1 MGAHYRYSQE
11 PTAREKFYT
20 NVAPII
26 TGVGASVAIVGALF
40 KIMHWP
46 GATVCL
52 IAGLGAE
59 AVLFFLF
66 AFAPPAQD
74 PDWTLVYPELGAD
87 GEGGSVV
94 KELEKP
100 NSKNLTGKLDT
111 MLEKANLNQDTINKF
126 SDGIR
131 SLSDNVTKM
140 SGLADASVATSEYAV
155 KVKEASTSISELN
168 KSYAKTVDA
177 VSSFASASVDAKEYH
192 SQVQNITKN
201 LGALNAVYEMELQDA
216 NQHIKS
222 MNKFY
227 SNLSSAMENLSEA
240 SKDTQ
245 AFKTELSRLTGN
257 LTTLNTIYGGMVN
270 AMRGN

>member
-20 NVAPII
+20 NIAPII

-74 PDWTLVYPELGAD
+74 PDWTLVYPELGGDSESSSLKEAD
-87 GEGGSVV
+87 
-94 KELEKP
+94 KP
-100 NSKNLTGKLDT
+100 NSKNLTTKLDS
-111 MLEKANLNQDTINKF
+111 MLDKANLNQDSINKF
-126 SDGIR
+126 SQGLQN
-131 SLSDNVTKM
+131 LSTTVSQMGDLSNAAV
-140 SGLADASVATSEYAV
+140 ASSEYATNV
-155 KVKEASTSISELN
+155 KTASASILEMN
-168 KSYAKTVDA
+168 KSYSKTVDA
-177 VSSFASASVDAKEYH
+177 MSSMANATSDAKEYH

-216 NQHIKS
+216 NQHIKA

-227 SNLSSAMENLSEA
+227 SNLSSAMENMAEA
-240 SKDTQ
+240 SKDTH
-245 AFKTELSRLTGN
+245 AFKTELSKLTGN
-257 LTTLNTIYGGMVN
+257 LTTMNTIYGGMVS

>member
-1 MGAHYRYSQE
+1 MGAHYRQSHE
-11 PTAREKFYT
+11 PSAREKFYT

-46 GATVCL
+46 GATVFL
-52 IAGLGAE
+52 ILGLGAE

-66 AFAPPAQD
+66 AFAPIAPE
-74 PDWTLVYPELGAD
+74 PDWTLVYPELGTD
-87 GEGGSVV
+87 GHEGSSLR
-94 KELEKP
+94 ESEKP
-100 NSKNLTGKLDT
+100 TSKNLSTKLDS
-111 MLEKANLNQDTINKF
+111 MLDKANLNQDSINNF
-126 SDGIR
+126 SKGLQ
-131 SLSDNVTKM
+131 SLTQTVSQMGDLSNAAVA
-140 SGLADASVATSEYAV
+140 SGEYANNV
-155 KVKEASTSISELN
+155 KSASSSLVEMN

-177 VSSFASASVDAKEYH
+177 MSAMAAASTDAKEYH

-216 NQHIKS
+216 NQHIKA

-227 SNLSSAMENLSEA
+227 SNLSSAMENMTEA

-245 AFKTELSRLTGN
+245 SFKHELSKLTGN
-257 LTTLNTIYGGMVN
+257 LTTLNTIYGGMVT